1 MGWESL
7 SSRRWCR
14 RILQIHKIL
23 SNKTPSY
30 LKDKLPRYRRP
41 LYSQE
46 INNTFYE
53 PRCRSQR
60 YMNSFFPD
68 AITSWNNIITYF
80 ENIPSYSIL
89 KNHLLTLIKPKKKS
103 IFGIHDPQG
112 LRKLFQLRVGLS
124 PLSYHKRCHNFID
137 TPSDNCFCH
146 QGIEDTKHF
155 LFSCILFVNQRATL
169 IATITEIL
177 RKYNLNQLINK
188 ENLYLYG
195 NEAID
200 PVDNNKIILS
210 TIKYI
215 KDTERFSVVD

>member
-1 MGWESL
+1 MNQDAG
-7 SSRRWCR
+7 
-14 RILQIHKIL
+14 HKD
-23 SNKTPSY
+23 TW
-30 LKDKLPRYRRP
+30 
-41 LYSQE
+41 
-46 INNTFYE
+46 TV
-53 PRCRSQR
+53 
-60 YMNSFFPD
+60 FFPN

-80 ENIPSYSIL
+80 ENIPSFSIL
-89 KNHLLTLIKPKKKS
+89 KNHILTLIRPKKKS

-124 PLSYHKRCHNFID
+124 PLRHHKKCHNFID
-137 TPSDNCFCH
+137 TPSDICFCH

-155 LFSCILFVNQRATL
+155 LFSCTLFANQRLTL

-215 KDTERFSVVD
+215 KDTKRFSVVD